1 MRNPFKIDQ
10 LSRYRD
16 FARLLLK
23 YGGKD
28 LLSGSQLESFEL
40 DFVSPRAASSSAS
53 TSGDARAGGAED
65 LAAKGKQLA
74 DDLEAMGPTYIKVG
88 QFLSSRPDLLP
99 SPILEALSRL
109 QDQVE
114 PFSFEEVDRIV
125 SEELGMRLSRA
136 FAHFDARPVAAA
148 SLGQVHRA
156 RLRSGR
162 SVAVKVQRPGIREQ
176 VLKDLEFLQG
186 MAEFLEDHT
195 SVGHRYGAK
204 EMADEFRKSLLREL
218 DYRLEA
224 RHLEVIGRNLS
235 HLELIVVP
243 APVHDYVT
251 TRVLTMD
258 FVPGSKVTELG
269 PLDFLELQ
277 GTALA
282 EALCQAYL
290 QQILVDG
297 FFHADPHPGNVFI
310 TGDGRIALL
319 DLGMVAQIAPHM
331 QDQLVKLVLAMSEG
345 HGEEAARA
353 FLTLV
358 RPLGEPRTEEVRG
371 QIAEAVAR
379 FHQIGLGDVAMGRL
393 LFDAGRVA
401 VQGGYRISREMTM
414 LSKTLLNLDQIAR
427 HLDPRFDPNASIR
440 KHVSEILRRRMLHS
454 LSPGK
459 LFAGALDLKE
469 IVEKLP
475 GRVNRLLDAAAE
487 NRLQVR
493 VKAIDEVLL
502 MEGLQKI
509 ANRITLGLVISALIV
524 GAALM
529 TRVETSFRILGYP
542 GMPLLLFLG
551 AGASALALV
560 WNIVLRDLQ
569 IRRAKMRTLKQD
581 TTGP

>member
-10 LSRYRD
+10 LSRYKD

-40 DFVSPRAASSSAS
+40 EFVSPHAASPSAS
-53 TSGDARAGGAED
+53 TSADTRAEGSED

-74 DDLEAMGPTYIKVG
+74 DDLEAMGPTFIKVG

-99 SPILEALSRL
+99 APILEALSRL

-114 PFSFEEVDRIV
+114 PFSFEEVERIV

-195 SVGHRYGAK
+195 AVGHRYGVK
-204 EMADEFRKSLLREL
+204 EMAEEFRKSLLREL

-258 FVPGSKVTELG
+258 FVPGTKVTDLG

-277 GTALA
+277 GTPLA

-310 TGDGRIALL
+310 TGDGRLALL

-358 RPLGEPRTEEVRG
+358 RPLGEPRTEEVRS

-401 VQGGYRISREMTM
+401 VQGGYHISREMTM
-414 LSKTLLNLDQIAR
+414 LSKTLLSLDQIAR

-440 KHVSEILRRRMLHS
+440 KHVSEILRKRMLHS

-475 GRVNRLLDAAAE
+475 GRLNRLLEAAAE

-542 GMPLLLFLG
+542 GIPLLLFLG

-581 TTGP
+581 ATRS